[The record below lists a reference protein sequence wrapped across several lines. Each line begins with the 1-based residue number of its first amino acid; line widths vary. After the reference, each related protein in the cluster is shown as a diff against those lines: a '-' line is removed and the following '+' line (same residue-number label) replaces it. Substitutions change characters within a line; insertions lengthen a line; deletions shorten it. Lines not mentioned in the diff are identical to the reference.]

1 MATQPLAFEQDRT
14 AVLIMDF
21 STRTVENAASDPK
34 SVVERAV
41 QVLEAARAAKIPV
54 LHVMPRGSGESPVK
68 IHPEVAPIADEITII
83 KERWGAFSTTGLDAR
98 LRQMRSDTLVLMGIA
113 TSGVVLTTAR
123 WAFDMSYETIIVQD
137 ACSDPEPE
145 VHRLLVEEV
154 HPKSYLGLWRTAQ
167 VTNAQE
173 FCAALS

>member
-98 LRQMRSDTLVLMGIA
+98 PAADEVGYPRAHGDRHQRRGPHKRPDGRST
-113 TSGVVLTTAR
+113 
-123 WAFDMSYETIIVQD
+123 
-137 ACSDPEPE
+137 
-145 VHRLLVEEV
+145 
-154 HPKSYLGLWRTAQ
+154 
-167 VTNAQE
+167 
-173 FCAALS
+173 